1 MGYILSD
8 MTSTWPDLAIFE
20 LLVAVGDKGSL
31 SAAARELGMAQPNAS
46 RALARLERQLGLPL
60 LNRTPA
66 GSTLTDHGRLVEHW
80 AREALEATNKL
91 LVSAAALRSE
101 RSAEFAVA
109 ASMTVA
115 EHLAPAWMSEFL
127 RRHPEVR
134 LHLQIQNSHD
144 VIEQLIAGTLELGFI
159 ESPSVPAG
167 IHSAIVAHDDL
178 VLVVA
183 PDHPWTRKRRPLTP
197 AELAATPLIVRESGS
212 GTRTTLDLLLA
223 SYDPVP
229 PLMELSSA
237 SAVRV
242 SVASGA
248 GPAVMSLLAVDSA
261 VRAGDL
267 VIVPVPDLDL
277 RRTLRAVWRSPA
289 KLTGPAHELVE
300 IARRSQA

>member
-1 MGYILSD
+1 

-20 LLVAVGDKGSL
+20 LLVAVGEKGSL

-46 RALARLERQLGLPL
+46 RALARLERQLGIPL
-60 LNRTPA
+60 LNRTPS
-66 GSTLTDHGRLVEHW
+66 GSTLTRHGQLVEHW
-80 AREALEATNKL
+80 ARDALDATSKL
-91 LVSAAALRSE
+91 LVGAQSLRSE
-101 RSAEFAVA
+101 RSAEFVVA
-109 ASMTVA
+109 ASMTIA

-127 RRHPEVR
+127 RRHPETR

-144 VIEQLIAGTLELGFI
+144 VIEQLLAGTLELGFI

-167 IHSAIVAHDDL
+167 IHSAVVAYDDL
-178 VLVVA
+178 VVVVD
-183 PDHPWTRKRRPLTP
+183 PGHPWTRKRRPLTA
-197 AELAATPLIVRESGS
+197 AELAATPLIVREAGS
-212 GTRTTLDLLLA
+212 GTRTTLDRLLEGF
-223 SYDPVP
+223 DPVP

-267 VIVPVPDLDL
+267 VIVDVPGLDL

-289 KLTGPAHELVE
+289 HLTGPAHELVE
-300 IARRSQA
+300 IARRSPRFGGQGT